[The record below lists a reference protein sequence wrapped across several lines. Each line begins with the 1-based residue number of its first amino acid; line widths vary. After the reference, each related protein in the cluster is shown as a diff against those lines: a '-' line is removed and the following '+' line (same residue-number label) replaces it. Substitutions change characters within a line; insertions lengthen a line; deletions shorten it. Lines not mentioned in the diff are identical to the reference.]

1 LILVAM
7 GIAVLS
13 MLPLRQADVQTG
25 LGRPGGDAT
34 VTAGNAAGHSGKSG
48 AAPQSR
54 GAKSLPAASQGAKR
68 DPVPPPMPP
77 PMPQRDQLAL
87 APMPALAADGVLVIK
102 SERRLYLMRQG
113 RAIRTYDV
121 ALGFNPVGHKQ
132 HEGDG
137 RTPEG
142 LYVLGSALPESRFY
156 RALPISY
163 PAPDDVERA
172 RAQGLRPGGRIMIH
186 GLPPSGARMGRQHLY
201 LDWTDGCVAVTN
213 DEIDEIAE
221 AVRPGTPIEIR
232 P

>member
-1 LILVAM
+1 LAPLPALVAD
-7 GIAVLS
+7 GI
-13 MLPLRQADVQTG
+13 
-25 LGRPGGDAT
+25 
-34 VTAGNAAGHSGKSG
+34 
-48 AAPQSR
+48 
-54 GAKSLPAASQGAKR
+54 
-68 DPVPPPMPP
+68 
-77 PMPQRDQLAL
+77 
-87 APMPALAADGVLVIK
+87 LVIK
-102 SERRLYLMRQG
+102 SERRLYLLRQG
-113 RAIRTYDV
+113 RAVRAYDV
-121 ALGFNPVGHKQ
+121 ALGFNPVGHKL

-142 LYVLGSALPESRFY
+142 LYVLGEALPESRFY

-172 RAQGLRPGGRIMIH
+172 RALGLRPGGRIMIH

-213 DEIDEIAE
+213 EEIDEIAL